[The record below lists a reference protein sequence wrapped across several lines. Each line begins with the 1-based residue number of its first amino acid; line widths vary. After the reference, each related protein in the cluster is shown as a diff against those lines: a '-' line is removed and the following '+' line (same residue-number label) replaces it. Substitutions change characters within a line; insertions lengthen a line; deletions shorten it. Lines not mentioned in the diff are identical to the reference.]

1 MHSTGNPFTSVGV
14 PFQESYT
21 LQLCKLNS
29 VVFIFLPTPPPTPP
43 LKKMWTDVLKFSR
56 RDCFLA
62 INVARVPLV
71 LSRTFSYECN
81 INVHAERYISEV
93 RLTFWERF
101 FVYFWNGFLWSVFS
115 VLWFINLVT
124 KNALKPSRT
133 FPNSRKYHC
142 VKRARIR
149 SYSGRHFSRI
159 WSEYWLLNGGFQTTK
174 GPWFIR
180 VIYLMICVKAISSS
194 EKSTY
199 SNTVFYAR
207 TLWKVSKYG
216 VISGP
221 YFPVFEPEITLYLG
235 TFHVVIHKLKDYKS
249 AIKQT

>member
-1 MHSTGNPFTSVGV
+1 MHTTGNPFTSVGV

-81 INVHAERYISEV
+81 INIHAERYISEV
-93 RLTFWERF
+93 LLTFWERF
-101 FVYFWNGFLWSVFS
+101 FVYFLNGFLWSVFS

-149 SYSGRHFSRI
+149 SYSGRHFPAF
-159 WSEYWLLNGGFQTTK
+159 G
-174 GPWFIR
+174 
-180 VIYLMICVKAISSS
+180 V
-194 EKSTY
+194 
-199 SNTVFYAR
+199 NT
-207 TLWKVSKYG
+207 
-216 VISGP
+216 
-221 YFPVFEPEITLYLG
+221 
-235 TFHVVIHKLKDYKS
+235 DC
-249 AIKQT
+249 